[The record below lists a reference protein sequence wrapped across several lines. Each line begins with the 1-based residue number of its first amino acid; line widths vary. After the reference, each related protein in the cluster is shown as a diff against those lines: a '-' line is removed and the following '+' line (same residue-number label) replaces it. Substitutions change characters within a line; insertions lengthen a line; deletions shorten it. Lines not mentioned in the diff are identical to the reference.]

1 MDLPVMVG
9 LTCLVGCSTR
19 AGQWVVPAI
28 RDSTLQPAKHLKL
41 IMQVYLGDGQT
52 CSLRL
57 GVGPCIFFL
66 GPCDPDLFLLFH
78 PWLVPRP
85 FSA

>member
-19 AGQWVVPAI
+19 AGQRVLSAI

-41 IMQVYLGDGQT
+41 IMQVYLRDGQT
-52 CSLRL
+52 CSLGL
-57 GVGPCIFFL
+57 GVCFSMGPCIL
-66 GPCDPDLFLLFH
+66 LPASLFLFL
-78 PWLVPRP
+78 
-85 FSA
+85 SD